1 MPRILVDKDLAAWK
15 LFQKGI
21 SLGLFT
27 PTEIQTIR
35 RRQHW
40 RVSSE
45 VAYGCLVSP
54 CLKQEDLLATSS
66 LSGRSLKVSPPVH
79 GVPLSRHK
87 RQAAYNQASDREVPK
102 PSPNRSRIVTDPS
115 VKFHDCQYQEWEV
128 GEKVTGTWATDRRR
142 IEKINRD
149 AH

>member
-1 MPRILVDKDLAAWK
+1 MSRILVDKDIAAWK

-21 SLGLFT
+21 SVGLVT
-27 PTEIQTIR
+27 PTEIQTVGR
-35 RRQHW
+35 GQHW

-54 CLKQEDLLATSS
+54 CLKQEDLLATSG

-87 RQAAYNQASDREVPK
+87 HQAACNQASDREVPK
-102 PSPNRSRIVTDPS
+102 PSPNRWGIVTDPS
-115 VKFHDCQYQEWEV
+115 VEFHDCQHQEWEV
-128 GEKVTGTWATDRRR
+128 GQKVTGTRAADRRR

-149 AH
+149 AD